1 PLASRNL
8 PGLALEA
15 DVLTGVAVDVDLGGR
30 LPGVAA
36 VGVSVEPQPAEVVL
50 QGAGRLLVGQ
60 LDPAL
65 VRVVSRAG
73 PGDLAAQDVAGH
85 PDAPV
90 QWAVGR
96 PVTLLHAADAGRR
109 GGRARLAAGLSRG
122 GRGRPVT
129 SGRGRSA
136 AHLPA
141 RPRGEHLRCSV

>member
-1 PLASRNL
+1 MSREARALSSRRRLWVSVPRRPTPAGVPCLPLASRNL

-15 DVLTGVAVDVDLGGR
+15 DVPTGVAVDVDLGGR

-36 VGVSVEPQPAEVVL
+36 VGVPVEPQPAEVVL

-65 VRVVSRAG
+65 VRVVSRPG
-73 PGDLAAQDVAGH
+73 PAELLALDVVGN

-96 PVTLLHAADAGRR
+96 PVTLLHEVLQDACLMRE
-109 GGRARLAAGLSRG
+109 RLG
-122 GRGRPVT
+122 
-129 SGRGRSA
+129 
-136 AHLPA
+136 
-141 RPRGEHLRCSV
+141 